1 MDLIVAGVGWAG
13 EHHLMAVRELEA
25 DGRDVR
31 VAALVDVDEQHV
43 RTIGDKYGAKATYT
57 ELPAALEAHPEAEGV
72 ILATPHNAHRSGTEQ
87 AAAAGRHVLVEKPMA
102 LTLEDADAMIAA
114 CGEAGTTL
122 MVAESVRYGPRMTAV
137 RGVLEAGKIGRPL
150 SGYVNFIP
158 RGHKTFEYPG
168 RRAWLGRPEEGGSGI
183 WMLNGIHVMSA
194 ARMIFGD
201 VVRIDARTV
210 RSKEFCSDVEA
221 TVVALLDFD
230 TDAVATLTVSA
241 ELHGYRRFSDMVVF
255 GSRGTLQLNWRRGEA
270 LKVYS
275 EDGPSEEIDCGA
287 GEEGRVPVSFVREL
301 EEFLCAVEEGREPYT
316 SGRQERNSLAAILA
330 GYRSIDEFRP
340 MQVDA

>member
-1 MDLIVAGVGWAG
+1 MNLIVAGVGWAG
-13 EHHLMAVRELEA
+13 EHHLMAVRALQA
-25 DGRDVR
+25 DGRDVH

-43 RTIGDKYGAKATYT
+43 RAVAAQHGVEATYT
-57 ELPAALEAHPEAEGV
+57 DLPSALEAHPEAEGV
-72 ILATPHNAHRSGTEQ
+72 VLATPHSAHRSGTEQ

-114 CGEAGTTL
+114 CHDAGKTL
-122 MVAESVRYGPRMTAV
+122 MVAEPVRYGPRMVAV
-137 RGVLEAGKIGRPL
+137 RQVLEAGKIGQPL

-168 RRAWLGRPEEGGSGI
+168 RRAWLARPQEGGSGI
-183 WMLNGIHVMSA
+183 WMLNGVHVMSA
-194 ARMIFGD
+194 ARMVFGD

-210 RSKEFCSDVEA
+210 RSTEFGSDVEA

-230 TDAVATLTVSA
+230 TDAVVTLTVSA

-255 GSRGTLQLNWRRGEA
+255 GSRGTLQLNWRRGET

-275 EDGPSEEIDCGA
+275 EDGP
-287 GEEGRVPVSFVREL
+287 P
-301 EEFLCAVEEGREPYT
+301 
-316 SGRQERNSLAAILA
+316 
-330 GYRSIDEFRP
+330 
-340 MQVDA
+340 